1 MLVQQ
6 KNCSQYP
13 QQAVEK
19 NAHGGERYNS
29 NSMANHAFNL
39 KLIWKLVNMS
49 VASGAE

>member
-6 KNCSQYP
+6 KNCSKCP

-39 KLIWKLVNMS
+39 KLIWKL
-49 VASGAE
+49 AI